1 MGGERLWEILSKP
14 IKNVR
19 ILVLFP
25 SFNAYE
31 TVNEFETS
39 YEKPV
44 PSQPSLHVR
53 DETMKRC
60 FITEYNIFQLDPLLP
75 SLISYL
81 HTSTIFYK
89 YVKIF
94 IILASLDAYKTIKAI
109 EIPCIKAFAYS
120 EYMKRMLYC

>member
-1 MGGERLWEILSKP
+1 MGGERLWKILSKP
-14 IKNVR
+14 IKNFR

-60 FITEYNIFQLDPLLP
+60 FITEYNIIQLDPLLP

-89 YVKIF
+89 YVE
-94 IILASLDAYKTIKAI
+94 IL
-109 EIPCIKAFAYS
+109 
-120 EYMKRMLYC
+120 